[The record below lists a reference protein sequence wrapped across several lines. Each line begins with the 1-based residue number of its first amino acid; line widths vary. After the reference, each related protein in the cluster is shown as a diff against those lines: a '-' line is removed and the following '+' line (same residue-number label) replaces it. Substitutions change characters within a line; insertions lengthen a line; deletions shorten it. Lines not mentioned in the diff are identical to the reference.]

1 MGIMVNGTWQVQD
14 STLPSE
20 QGRFVRMDSGFRNWI
35 TPDGRPGPSGEG
47 GFAAESGRYHLYVSL
62 ACPWAHRTLLFRHL
76 KGLEGLIGLSIVH
89 PHMGEQGWSFAS
101 APGTLPDPVGQACY
115 LHEVYRR
122 ARQDY
127 SGKVTVPVLWDWQR
141 DTIVSNESADIIRML
156 NAAFDGLGAT
166 AGDYAPADLL
176 PEIDAINAFVYA
188 RINNGVYKAG
198 FATDQA
204 VYAEEVSQLF
214 DALDQLELRLGQQRY
229 LVGEHLTEADWR
241 LFTTLI
247 RFDSVYHGHFKCN
260 LRRVQDYPKLWDW
273 TRALYQTPG
282 VAETVNFDHI
292 KQHYYRSHH
301 RINPNG
307 IVPLGPCLDLLAPS
321 VR

>member
-1 MGIMVNGTWQVQD
+1 MGMMINGTWQVQD
-14 STLPSE
+14 TTAASE
-20 QGRFVRMDSGFRNWI
+20 QGRFVRADSGFRNWI
-35 TPDGRPGPSGEG
+35 TSDGSPGPSGEG
-47 GFAAESGRYHLYVSL
+47 GFAAEPGRYHLYVSL
-62 ACPWAHRTLLFRHL
+62 ACPWAHRTLILRRL
-76 KGLEGLIGLSIVH
+76 KGLEGLISLSIVH
-89 PHMGEQGWSFAS
+89 PHMGEQGWSFAP
-101 APGTLPDPVGQACY
+101 APGTLPDPVGQARY

-127 SGKVTVPVLWDWQR
+127 SGKVTVPVLWDRRR

-156 NAAFDGLGAT
+156 NSTFDGLGAT
-166 AGDYAPADLL
+166 ASDYAPADLL

-204 VYAEEVSQLF
+204 VYEEEVSQLF

-260 LRRVQDYPKLWDW
+260 LRRLMDYPKLWDW
-273 TRALYQTPG
+273 TRTLYQIPG
-282 VAETVNFDHI
+282 VAETVDFDHI
-292 KQHYYRSHH
+292 KQHYYGSHH

-321 VR
+321 GR